1 MQIDNGASPMTDT
14 APPITLTLSSG
25 AERMFPTLTP
35 AQIERIAAHG
45 KLRAIRSGEVL
56 IEAGA
61 RVVPFFVVTA
71 GRVEVARPSGTS
83 ETLVAVHGPGQFTG
97 EVNMLSGRPTLVRSR
112 ASEPGE
118 VIELERAR
126 LLMLV
131 QTDSELSELIMR
143 AFILRRVELIAH
155 GLGNVVLVG
164 SNHCSGTLRV
174 KEFLTR
180 NGHPYSYI
188 DLDRDADVQELL
200 DRFHLTPADVPVVI
214 CRGEVV
220 LRNPTNQQIAQCL
233 GFNEA
238 IDQTHIRDV
247 VIVGAGPAGL
257 AAAVYAASEGLDVL
271 VLETNSPGG
280 QAGSSSKIE
289 NYLGF
294 PTGIS
299 GQALAGRAYTQA
311 QKFGAQ
317 VIIATGAKR
326 LVCDRTPYA
335 IEMDDNMLVPTRTII
350 IATGAEYRV
359 PAIEN
364 LAEFKGVGVYYGAT
378 FMEAQLCRGEEVVVV
393 GGGNS
398 AGQAA
403 VFLAQTAKRVHM
415 LVRSSGLADTMSR
428 YLIRRIEQ
436 NPAIVLRT
444 NSEIVALEGSNHL
457 ERVRWRDDQIGG
469 IETHEIRHVFIM
481 TGAVP
486 STDWLRGCVAL
497 EAKGFVKTG
506 PDLSQDD
513 LAAAHWPPARSPHL
527 LETSLPGVFAVGDV
541 RGGNIKRVASAV
553 GEGSI
558 AISFVHQVLSE

>member
-1 MQIDNGASPMTDT
+1 MTDT
-14 APPITLTLSSG
+14 ALPSPLTLSSG
-25 AERMFPTLTP
+25 VERMFPTLTP
-35 AQIERIAAHG
+35 AQVKRIAVHG
-45 KLRAIRSGEVL
+45 RVRSIRPGEVL
-56 IEAGA
+56 VEAGEQ
-61 RVVPFFVVTA
+61 VVPFFVVTT
-71 GRVEVARPSGTS
+71 GRVEIVRPSGTA

-97 EVNMLSGRPTLVRSR
+97 EVNMLSGRPALVRVR
-112 ASEPGE
+112 ASESGE
-118 VIELERAR
+118 VIELDHEH
-126 LLMLV
+126 LLALV

-143 AFILRRVELIAH
+143 SFILRRVELIAH
-155 GLGNVVLVG
+155 GLGDVVLVG

-188 DLDRDADVQELL
+188 DLDRDADVQDLL
-200 DRFHLTPADVPVVI
+200 DRFHIAAADVPVLI

-220 LRNPTNQQIAQCL
+220 LRNPTNHQIAGCL
-233 GFNEA
+233 GFNDA
-238 IDQTHIRDV
+238 IDQSQMRDV

-257 AAAVYAASEGLDVL
+257 AAAVYAASEGLEVL

-317 VIIATGAKR
+317 VIIAKGAKR
-326 LVCDRTPYA
+326 LVCDRKPYA
-335 IEMDDNMLVPTRTII
+335 IKMDGDTRVQARTII

-359 PAIEN
+359 PTIEN
-364 LAEFKGVGVYYGAT
+364 LSEFKGVGVYYGAT

-415 LVRSSGLADTMSR
+415 LVRGSGLAESMSR

-436 NPAIVLRT
+436 NPAIVLRINT
-444 NSEIVALEGSNHL
+444 EIVALEGSNHL
-457 ERVRWRDDQIGG
+457 ERVRWRDDQAGS
-469 IETHEIRHVFIM
+469 IETHDIKHVFVM
-481 TGAVP
+481 AGAVP
-486 STDWLRGCVAL
+486 STEWLDGCVAL
-497 EAKGFVKTG
+497 DAKGFIKTG

-513 LAAAHWPPARSPHL
+513 LAAAHWPLARAPHL

-541 RGGNIKRVASAV
+541 RSGNIKRVASAV

>member
-1 MQIDNGASPMTDT
+1 
-14 APPITLTLSSG
+14 
-25 AERMFPTLTP
+25 MFPTLTP
-35 AQIERIAAHG
+35 AQVKRVAAHG
-45 KLRAIRSGEVL
+45 RVRSIQAGKVLVEPGEQT
-56 IEAGA
+56 
-61 RVVPFFVVTA
+61 VPFFVVRT
-71 GRVEVARPSGTS
+71 GQIEIVRPSGAT
-83 ETLVAVHGPGQFTG
+83 ETLVVVYEPGQFTG
-97 EVNMLSGRPTLVRSR
+97 EVNMLSGRPAMLRVRARES
-112 ASEPGE
+112 GE
-118 VIELERAR
+118 VIEVDRER
-126 LLMLV
+126 LLGLV

-155 GLGNVVLVG
+155 GLGDVVLVG

-188 DLDRDADVQELL
+188 DLDRDTDVQDLL
-200 DRFHLTPADVPVVI
+200 DRFHITASDVPVLI

-220 LRNPTNQQIAQCL
+220 LRSPTNQQIAGCL

-238 IDQTHIRDV
+238 IDQSQIRDV
-247 VIVGAGPAGL
+247 IIVGAGPAGL

-317 VIIATGAKR
+317 VIIAKGAKR
-326 LVCDRTPYA
+326 LVCDRKPYA
-335 IEMDDNMLVPTRTII
+335 VEMDGDTGVQARTII

-359 PAIEN
+359 PTIEN
-364 LAEFKGVGVYYGAT
+364 LSEFKGVGVYYGAT
-378 FMEAQLCRGEEVVVV
+378 FMEAQLCRGEEVIVV

-403 VFLAQTAKRVHM
+403 VFLAQTARRVHM
-415 LVRSSGLADTMSR
+415 LVRGTGLAESMSR

-444 NSEIVALEGSNHL
+444 NTEIVALEGSNHL
-457 ERVRWRDDQIGG
+457 ERVRWRDDKTGN
-469 IETHEIRHVFIM
+469 IETHDIKHVFVM

-486 STDWLRGCVAL
+486 STEWLDGCVAL
-497 EAKGFVKTG
+497 DAKDFIKTG

-513 LAAAHWPPARSPHL
+513 LAAAHWPLARAPHL

-558 AISFVHQVLSE
+558 AISFVHQVLRE